1 MFILGLIFGALIT
14 LFVMACMKTSG
25 IEAEYEEIEQE
36 PFNVEVDYNFMRRNS
51 IHVVR

>member
-1 MFILGLIFGALIT
+1 MFLLGLILGALIT
-14 LFVMACMKTSG
+14 LFVMACMKTAG
-25 IEAEYEEIEQE
+25 IEAEYEEIEEE

>member
-1 MFILGLIFGALIT
+1 MFLLGLILGILIT
-14 LFVMACMKTSG
+14 MFIMACMKTAG
-25 IEAEYEEIEQE
+25 VEAEYEELEAE